1 MLAIDVTDSDLMLVM
16 PHRHGGVAGMLIA
29 LEDAGLGVS
38 RIEPR
43 YGEAGMY
50 RLIVQGKAEVAVTIL
65 EAIGCTVSPS
75 PYPPT

>member
-1 MLAIDVTDSDLMLVM
+1 MLAIDVTGSDLMLVV

-38 RIEPR
+38 RIVPR

-50 RLIVQGKAEVAVTIL
+50 RLTLRGKAEVAVTVL

>member
-38 RIEPR
+38 
-43 YGEAGMY
+43 GSSHD
-50 RLIVQGKAEVAVTIL
+50 
-65 EAIGCTVSPS
+65 TVRRACIA
-75 PYPPT
+75 

>member
-29 LEDAGLGVS
+29 LEEAGLGVT

-43 YGEAGMY
+43 SGEVGMY
-50 RLIVQGKAEVAVTIL
+50 RLTVQGRAEAAVTIL
-65 EAIGCTVSPS
+65 EAIGCTVTPS